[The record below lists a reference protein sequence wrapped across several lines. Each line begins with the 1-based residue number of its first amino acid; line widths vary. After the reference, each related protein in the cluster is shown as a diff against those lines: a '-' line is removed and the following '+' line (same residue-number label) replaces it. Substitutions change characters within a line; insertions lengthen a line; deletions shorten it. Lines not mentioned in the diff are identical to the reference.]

1 MLLQQ
6 RAAALAPSVNVRIS
20 DLIVSD
26 TDGEVD
32 FFVGR
37 ESGNSSMFDLNPA
50 RPAFHHHNVHD
61 RLVRRRSVT
70 LDSFFA
76 GQQGVV
82 APSEFNYLYMDV
94 QGAEHLVLEGARQTL
109 RHIDFIWMEVSYAPI
124 YLNTMMF
131 WAMCHL
137 CESLGYFLAFHE
149 ESRWNQNQG
158 DALFVRS
165 DRFPP
170 GRPH

>member
-1 MLLQQ
+1 
-6 RAAALAPSVNVRIS
+6 VNVRIS

-37 ESGNSSMFDLNPA
+37 ESGNSSMFDLNPS
-50 RPAFHHHNVHD
+50 RPVFHHHNMHD
-61 RLVRRRSVT
+61 RLVRRRSIT
-70 LDSFFA
+70 LDNFFA
-76 GQQGVV
+76 SQHGAI
-82 APSEFNYLYMDV
+82 APSDFNYLYMDV
-94 QGAEHLVLEGARQTL
+94 QGAEHLVLDGARQTL
-109 RHIDFIWMEVSYAPI
+109 QHIDFIWMEVSYSPI
-124 YLNTMMF
+124 YLKTMMF
-131 WAMCHL
+131 WDMCHF

-149 ESRWNQNQG
+149 ESPWNQNQG

-170 GRPH
+170 VGNC